1 MQRLMSILFMFVLL
15 SHAHAHAHADANV
28 DAGLGE
34 RAVVK
39 LQVQVNQT
47 GPTINRHI
55 FGQFAEHLGRGIYE
69 GVWVGDNSDIPNV
82 RGIRSDVVKAL
93 KDIKVPNIRWPGGC
107 YAEEYHWQDGVGKA
121 SERKAR
127 LNVNWGNVIEP
138 NSFGTHEFLDFTEQV
153 GAEAYISANV
163 GSGTVQEA
171 ADWLEYMTAEQTTAL
186 ALIRKKNGRDKPF
199 RVAFWGIGNESW
211 GCGGA
216 LSADDYLMQLK
227 RFSRFSRNLDPSQT
241 MQQIAVGPD
250 GDNTQYTETIMSAW
264 SSKTWSWDIQGLSL
278 HKYTLN
284 GWPPSRAATDF
295 GVDDYVSMLSE
306 TLSMEDTINLHAT
319 IMDKYDPEKKVALV
333 VDEWGAWL
341 APTLGSNPGFLEQQN
356 SLRDAI
362 LAALNLNI
370 FIRHAGRV
378 RMTNIAQ
385 MVNVLQA
392 MILTDGAQ
400 MLLTPTYYIY
410 QMYMPFQDAT
420 FIPVVYES
428 GQYHHGDTTLPQL
441 DVIAAK
447 DKQGV
452 LWLAATNID
461 PTNNLT
467 LELDIAGVSLQ
478 ALDGHSLTA
487 GKVDSIN
494 IFSRPQNVVPSKISA
509 VVTNNKLRISLAAKS
524 VSVFSIKG
532 SAK

>member
-1 MQRLMSILFMFVLL
+1 MQRLICILFVFALL
-15 SHAHAHAHADANV
+15 SHAHADADF
-28 DAGLGE
+28 DDS
-34 RAVVK
+34 AVVK
-39 LQVQVNQT
+39 LQVQVNQS
-47 GPTINRHI
+47 GPKINRHI

-69 GVWVGDNSDIPNV
+69 GVWVGENSDIPNV

-93 KDIKVPNIRWPGGC
+93 KAIKVPNIRWPGGC
-107 YAEEYHWQDGVGKA
+107 FAEEYHWQDGIGKPT
-121 SERKAR
+121 ERKAR
-127 LNVNWGNVIEP
+127 LNANWGNVIEP
-138 NSFGTHEFLDFTEQV
+138 NTFGTHEFLDFTEQV

-186 ALIRKKNGRDKPF
+186 AVIRKQNGRNKPF
-199 RVAFWGIGNESW
+199 NVPFWGLGNESW

-264 SSKTWSWDIQGLSL
+264 ADKTWSWDIQGLSL

-284 GWPPSRAATDF
+284 GWPPSKAASDF
-295 GVDDYVSMLSE
+295 GADDYVSMLNE
-306 TLSMEDTINLHAT
+306 TLTMEDSINLHAA
-319 IMDKYDPEKKVALV
+319 IMDKYDPAKKVALV

-341 APTLGSNPGFLEQQN
+341 APTPGSNPGFLEQQN

-370 FIRHAGRV
+370 FIRHADRV

-392 MILTDGAQ
+392 MILTDGAK

-420 FIPVVYES
+420 FIPIDYEP
-428 GQYHHGDTTLPQL
+428 GHYQHADTTLPQL
-441 DVIAAK
+441 SVIAAK

-461 PTNNLT
+461 PNNSLT
-467 LELDIAGVSLQ
+467 LELDIAGKSLQ
-478 ALDGHSLTA
+478 ALEGYTLTA
-487 GKVDSIN
+487 AKVDSVN
-494 IFSRPQNVVPSKISA
+494 TFSQPQKVVPSKISA
-509 VVTNNKLRISLAAKS
+509 GINNNKLRITLAAKS
-524 VSVFSIKG
+524 VSVFSIQESHK
-532 SAK
+532 